1 MFIRLVPWLNTQRT
15 VKGEMLCGSASEASL
30 QYGRKV
36 WHRNPGVLT
45 HWGQAPQHT
54 SHQCPA
60 SPNKPHHPPFPLVLP
75 VPSRSIPSDG
85 LNRSSG
91 LSPQD
96 LPHLRDT
103 RTDNPRMHFANL
115 HSLNPIKLTVGFAGS
130 LSEASEGS
138 LHCQHLASGFPGR
151 SAKESVSAALSL
163 LMLMHTAARQELWE
177 PRLGPWLH

>member
-1 MFIRLVPWLNTQRT
+1 MWLSFRSFTPIRQESLAQKPRSADTLGPSPPAHISLV
-15 VKGEMLCGSASEASL
+15 ASFP
-30 QYGRKV
+30 Q
-36 WHRNPGVLT
+36 
-45 HWGQAPQHT
+45 QAP
-54 SHQCPA
+54 SSPLPPA
-60 SPNKPHHPPFPLVLP
+60 LP

-103 RTDNPRMHFANL
+103 RTDNPWMHFANL
-115 HSLNPIKLTVGFAGS
+115 HSLNPIKLTVGFASS

-151 SAKESVSAALSL
+151 SAKESVSATLSL
-163 LMLMHTAARQELWE
+163 LMLMRTAARQELWE